1 MGKIIAIT
9 NQKGGVGKTTTSINL
24 AAGLARTGKKV
35 LLVDIDPQGNAT
47 TGTGVNKDEIHD
59 GMSMYD
65 VLVGQVPL
73 KNIII
78 PGVINNVDL
87 APATIS
93 LAGADIYLMERLDD
107 NQSLLLD
114 RIKPIR
120 DKYDFILID
129 CPPSLGLINRN
140 ALACADSVLIP
151 IQAEYYALEGLA
163 QLLTSIRFVQKM
175 FNKNLTI
182 EGIVLTMFDSRTK
195 LSFEVMAEVKKY
207 FNEKVYRT
215 HIPRN
220 IKISE
225 SPSHGLSI
233 FDYDKGGA
241 GAIAYEELTREVL
254 ANNGKQ

>member
-47 TGTGVNKDEIHD
+47 TGTGANKDKIHD

-93 LAGADIYLMERLDD
+93 LAGADIYLMEKLDD

-129 CPPSLGLINRN
+129 CPP
-140 ALACADSVLIP
+140 
-151 IQAEYYALEGLA
+151 
-163 QLLTSIRFVQKM
+163 
-175 FNKNLTI
+175 
-182 EGIVLTMFDSRTK
+182 
-195 LSFEVMAEVKKY
+195 LS
-207 FNEKVYRT
+207 
-215 HIPRN
+215 
-220 IKISE
+220 
-225 SPSHGLSI
+225 
-233 FDYDKGGA
+233 
-241 GAIAYEELTREVL
+241 
-254 ANNGKQ
+254 